1 MTSLK
6 RARRPGFERPVAI
19 LQGDALNR
27 STIQTAVVI
36 VLTSNLRAASAAG
49 NVLLAKK
56 DTGLDR
62 DSVANVSRLAT
73 IDRGFLRNHSGRLP
87 PAASHDARRV
97 ARGNMTKTRLWPK
110 PLSAAKSVEAPGMAS
125 TVC

>member
-1 MTSLK
+1 MVAPKVAQGDVYWYDFAEPRGSQ
-6 RARRPGFERPVAI
+6 PGFERPVAI

-36 VLTSNLRAASAAG
+36 VLTSNLRAEAAAG
-49 NVLLAKK
+49 NVLLKKK

-62 DSVANVSRLAT
+62 DSVANVSQLAT

-87 PAASHDARRV
+87 PSKIQAIL
-97 ARGNMTKTRLWPK
+97 RGVDTMLGRE
-110 PLSAAKSVEAPGMAS
+110 S
-125 TVC
+125 